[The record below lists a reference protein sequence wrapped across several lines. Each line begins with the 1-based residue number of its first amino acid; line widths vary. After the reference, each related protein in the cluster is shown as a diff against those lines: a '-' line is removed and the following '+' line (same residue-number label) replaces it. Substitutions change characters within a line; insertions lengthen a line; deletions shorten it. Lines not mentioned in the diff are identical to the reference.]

1 MCTAFSCAQPLA
13 LRGITHVAF
22 RIADL
27 RASAA
32 FYQALGFEQAF
43 RLDDAGVTTV
53 AFLKVN
59 DRQFIEL
66 YPRTADSQPLGLM
79 HICFEAGDLAALR
92 AEYLKRNL
100 EPTPIN
106 KARAGNLLFSIHDP
120 EGQVLEYLQYLPG
133 SLHVEDRGRHLG
145 QRRISQHLVRAV
157 ANVRDV
163 AGARAFYTGRLGF
176 EDRNG
181 GSTGRLLVPGN
192 SGEEVELQATSTE
205 ARPRLVFAVPDVARA
220 TEELRGRGLAP
231 MASAD
236 AVQVVDPD
244 GAVVVFAVG
253 PGSDQSQA
261 RSDLSQARSD
271 RSHDRSDR
279 SHDRQGVVSRFPV
292 ADRLISTPPESYPFN
307 WGEGVQMMG
316 LMRAALAAHDA
327 RYADYVEKW
336 ARIYEARDIPTLL
349 DIGPSVPN
357 PARRGY
363 CGHWSPAS
371 AVLYLYQY
379 RRKPEHLKLAQGV
392 ADFILTGAERSPEGG
407 LGHWQGSHQLWVDTL
422 YMACPL
428 LAGLGQI
435 EHRPDYIQD
444 AANQIVVHARHLQ
457 DEKTGLIYHMWD
469 WQTGTHSEGFWGR
482 GDGWVLMSLAET
494 MEVMNRRD
502 PKYQELAAIARK
514 LAKGLEATQD
524 SDGLW
529 HTVLDDPQSYPE
541 CSATAMFSYA
551 MLKLVRLRV
560 LPAAYTTRALKA
572 WRAINER
579 YVKDAQVLGVS
590 AGTDPKGADAYRAKA
605 VGTETWGTG
614 AYLLAAS
621 EVARHPK

>member
-1 MCTAFSCAQPLA
+1 MKIRQLALGLLCAAVSCAQPLA

-22 RIADL
+22 RVADL
-27 RASAA
+27 PASAA

-43 RLDDAGVTTV
+43 RFDDAGITAVD
-53 AFLKVN
+53 FLKIN

-66 YPRTADSQPLGLM
+66 YPRTADSQSPGLM
-79 HICFEAGDLAALR
+79 HICFEAADLAALR

-100 EPTPIN
+100 EPTPVN
-106 KARAGNLLFSIHDP
+106 KARAGNLLFSIRGP

-133 SLHVEDRGRHLG
+133 SLHFEDRGRHLG
-145 QRRISQHLVRAV
+145 ERRISQHLVRAV
-157 ANVRDV
+157 ANVRDQ
-163 AGARAFYTGRLGF
+163 AAARAFYTGRLGF
-176 EDRNG
+176 EDRAG
-181 GSTGRLLVPGN
+181 GSPGRLLVPGN
-192 SGEEVELQATSTE
+192 SGEEVELHATSAE
-205 ARPRLVFAVPDVARA
+205 ARPRIVFAVPDVARA
-220 TEELRGRGLAP
+220 TEELRRRGLAP
-231 MASAD
+231 VASAG
-236 AVQVVDPD
+236 AVRVVDPD
-244 GAVVVFAVG
+244 GAVMVFTAE
-253 PGSDQSQA
+253 GSPADDA
-261 RSDLSQARSD
+261 RQIPSGWTS
-271 RSHDRSDR
+271 
-279 SHDRQGVVSRFPV
+279 V
-292 ADRLISTPPESYPFN
+292 ADRLISTPPEGYPFN

-316 LMRAALAAHDA
+316 LMRAARAAHDE
-327 RYADYVEKW
+327 RYIDYVEKW
-336 ARIYEARDIPTLL
+336 ARIYEARDVPTLL

-363 CGHWSPAS
+363 CGHWSPGS
-371 AVLYLYQY
+371 AVLYLYQD
-379 RRKPEHLKLAQGV
+379 RRKPEHLKLAQSV
-392 ADFILTGAERSPEGG
+392 ADFIATGAERSPEGG

-435 EHRPDYIQD
+435 EHRPEYIQD

-469 WQTGTHSEGFWGR
+469 WQTGTRSEGFWGR

-502 PKYQELAAIARK
+502 PKYRELAAIAGK
-514 LAKGLEATQD
+514 LAKGLESTQD
-524 SDGLW
+524 ADGLW
-529 HTVLDDPQSYPE
+529 HTVLDDPRSYPE
-541 CSATAMFSYA
+541 CSATAMFSYG

-560 LPAAYTTRALKA
+560 LPPAYTARALKA

-579 YVKDAQVLGVS
+579 YVKDGQVAGVS
-590 AGTDPKGADAYRAKA
+590 AGTDPKGADAYRSKP

-621 EVARHPK
+621 EVARQPK